1 MTNAATLT
9 GHVIE
14 RYVDVPMTFQRTLDD
29 VYPLPQAITEQL
41 VAVDVGAW
49 KAATFLLADPADQAE
64 LQVHVRTLRAQ
75 LRAKGY
81 AMAGEYLARAVV
93 IREIRRNGGQMHRS
107 AGAGDP
113 LSLFMGWLDCAE
125 RMDASDMHVEI
136 NGNMAAIRVRV
147 HGILIPLED
156 PAAGRYGREE
166 AHDAVAAAFNSTRVG
181 NSGPHYEATKFV
193 NCMVAFNSSRTSGWA
208 RFQNLPGRLGPK
220 VVIRVLRTPGEDA

>member
-1 MTNAATLT
+1 MLTAAPRAEHIL
-9 GHVIE
+9 E
-14 RYVDVPMTFQRTLDD
+14 RYVDVPMTFQRTLDE
-29 VYPLPQAITEQL
+29 VYPLPSAMAEQL
-41 VAVDVGAW
+41 VAVDLGAW
-49 KAATFLLADPADQAE
+49 QAALFLLAAPSDHVE
-64 LQVHVRTLRAQ
+64 LQAHARTLRAQ

-81 AMAGEYLARAVV
+81 ALSGEYLARAVV
-93 IREIRRNGGQMHRS
+93 IREIRRNGGQLQRS

-136 NGNMAAIRVRV
+136 NGNMAVIRVRV

-166 AHDAVAAAFNSTRVG
+166 AHDAVAAGFNSTRVG

-193 NCMVAFNSSRTSGWA
+193 NSMVAFNGSRTSGWA

-220 VVIRVLRTPGEDA
+220 VVIRVLRTPGESA

>member
-1 MTNAATLT
+1 
-9 GHVIE
+9 V
-14 RYVDVPMTFQRTLDD
+14 
-29 VYPLPQAITEQL
+29 
-41 VAVDVGAW
+41 
-49 KAATFLLADPADQAE
+49 E
-64 LQVHVRTLRAQ
+64 LQAHVRTLRAQ

-81 AMAGEYLARAVV
+81 SVAGEHLARAVV
-93 IREIRRNGGQMHRS
+93 IREIRRNGGQLQRS

-136 NGNMAAIRVRV
+136 NGNMAAIRVRLD
-147 HGILIPLED
+147 GNLIPLED

-220 VVIRVLRTPGEDA
+220 VVVRVLRTPGEGA